1 MSGDYAFILLAAPSD
16 AGNPLGKSGTPDRGL
31 FLSGFYGCRL
41 YRRGAPRISKTRLR
55 GAQRRDV
62 NADINVTVFA
72 PARRPHPYIIFE
84 ADSKC

>member
-1 MSGDYAFILLAAPSD
+1 MSDDYAFKLLAATSD
-16 AGNPLGKSGTPDRGL
+16 AENPLGKSVTPDRGL

-41 YRRGAPRISKTRLR
+41 YRRGAARISKIRLR

-72 PARRPHPYIIFE
+72 SARHPRPYIIFE